1 MKQTHIHV
9 QVRVFRVISKGLAI
23 AQTHGCGLAI
33 YGSVQISVGLVQLCR
48 SQSRGCHSGYGSAQR
63 GSCGKLHKI
72 AAFHS
77 VFSFFQVPAHF
88 VLSCILYRIRLLFSK
103 FFLTA
108 GAFLLQHC
116 TKNTIYIAICK

>member
-48 SQSRGCHSGYGSAQR
+48 SQSRGCHSGYGSTQR
-63 GSCGKLHKI
+63 GSGGKLHKI
-72 AAFHS
+72 ASFHS
-77 VFSFFQVPAHF
+77 VFSF
-88 VLSCILYRIRLLFSK
+88 L
-103 FFLTA
+103 
-108 GAFLLQHC
+108 
-116 TKNTIYIAICK
+116 